1 MVRERERRAR
11 ASLPSFT
18 LPPAALTT
26 TSLPSLSRTGTG
38 RNFEV
43 WKGFLCQG
51 GDIVN
56 GDGTGGESI
65 YDDGGPF
72 EDEFSTDL
80 RFHAPGMLAMA
91 GTYPMRTQGEEE
103 RMHRPNTNTSQF
115 FITTK
120 ERNHAQGGCT
130 ILHFNDRHVIFGR
143 VVQGIQSVQAI
154 NRLNNG
160 GPGQMHQLLEE
171 VIIAECGQL
180 KSKEEEAM
188 EAEAAKY
195 AKTEKR
201 EDTVYEEEVLT
212 VAEAVEAALAE
223 PPPPKPK
230 HVPTEE
236 DLAIQSAEVD
246 DD

>member
-1 MVRERERRAR
+1 
-11 ASLPSFT
+11 
-18 LPPAALTT
+18 
-26 TSLPSLSRTGTG
+26 
-38 RNFEV
+38 
-43 WKGFLCQG
+43 
-51 GDIVN
+51 
-56 GDGTGGESI
+56 
-65 YDDGGPF
+65 
-72 EDEFSTDL
+72 
-80 RFHAPGMLAMA
+80 
-91 GTYPMRTQGEEE
+91 
-103 RMHRPNTNTSQF
+103 MHRPNTNTSQF

-223 PPPPKPK
+223 PLPPKPK